1 MHPRNKHTGRYD
13 FDKLIACNPDLA
25 SHVIP
30 NIRGDQSID
39 FANPK
44 SVLVLN
50 SALLQL
56 QYGIEKWEM
65 PEGYLCPPIPGRAD
79 YVHHMADLLRAN
91 NYGRIPTGENVQC
104 LDIGVGSS
112 CIYPIIGRV
121 EYEWSFIGSDIDETA
136 LQSSQ
141 KILDANP
148 KIGQHVELRL
158 QTDKSDVLFGIIRK
172 EDRID
177 LTVCNPPFHSSAEEA
192 KSGSLRKVRN
202 LKTGKGKEPQL
213 NFGGQSHE
221 LWCDGGERKFIGNLV
236 RESKKFSESC
246 FWYSTLVSKQSHLK
260 AVYAALKA
268 AGAEKVETIPM
279 GHGNKTSRVV
289 AWTFLT
295 SEQQREWKDVRWNG
309 RKPKATEPDK

>member
-44 SVLVLN
+44 SVLALN
-50 SALLQL
+50 NALLQL
-56 QYGIEKWEM
+56 QYGIEKWEI

-79 YVHHMADLLRAN
+79 YLHHMADLLRAN
-91 NYGRIPTGENVQC
+91 NYGRIPTGEKVQC
-104 LDIGVGSS
+104 LDIGIGSS

-221 LWCDGGERKFIGNLV
+221 LWCDGGERKFISNLV

-260 AVYAALKA
+260 AVYAALKD

-279 GHGNKTSRVV
+279 GHGNKTTRIV

-309 RKPKATEPDK
+309 RKPKEIESDS